1 MNSKQRP
8 AIFIATVL
16 IALVVLFHAPWSG
29 YDTTYMLKRA
39 PTAEEVKKAGEKP
52 GFVILD
58 VWSPTPVSAS
68 EWKTYEPIAKWF
80 GSPWNTLGSIF
91 LIVCVTGVW
100 CYLYRTVPSRDD
112 QQ

>member
-29 YDTTYMLKRA
+29 YETTYMRQGY
-39 PTAEEVKKAGEKP
+39 PTAEAIKEGAKV
-52 GFVILD
+52 GFVPIHTLT
-58 VWSPTPVSAS
+58 PTPLSAS
-68 EWKTYEPIAKWF
+68 EWKTSEPIAKWF

-91 LIVCVTGVW
+91 LIICVTWVW
-100 CYLYRTVPSRDD
+100 CYLYRTTDSKVDNS
-112 QQ
+112 

>member
-8 AIFIATVL
+8 AIFVATVL

-29 YDTTYMLKRA
+29 YETGYMLKRA
-39 PTAEEVKKAGEKP
+39 PTAEEIKKDAKV
-52 GFVILD
+52 GFVPIQT
-58 VWSPTPVSAS
+58 WTPTPLSAS
-68 EWKTYEPIAKWF
+68 EWKTYEPISKWF

-100 CYLYRTVPSRDD
+100 CYLYRTTDNKVDNP
-112 QQ
+112 